1 VTVIG
6 ERVLALDLG
15 TSSVRALVFDERGAT
30 VPGVLAR
37 RPTELRIDDHGMAEL
52 DPDQVVAA
60 IGECLDELAGKG
72 QLDAV
77 GHVAASCAWH
87 SVIAVAADGRR
98 LTGALTWADTRAARL
113 VDQVRRRA
121 DLDRLQAATGARPH
135 TLYWT
140 VKLPWLAAE
149 ITPPPAAYLGLAEHV
164 TGALL
169 GDPSASPSMASG
181 TGLLDLTA
189 VEWHPE
195 ALALAGVDK
204 DALPALAGHGWTGRF
219 APEGARRWP
228 ALAEA
233 AWHPVTGD
241 GAASNVGASC
251 VTPDRAAVN
260 IGTSAAIR
268 AVHGPEEGGPL
279 HRDLWRYL
287 VDDRR
292 MVTGAAYS
300 GAGNLYA
307 WLRGVLALPDGNRT
321 EAALATVPPGANG
334 VVVMPY
340 HAGARPPLDLAAGS
354 GVVAGLSLATTPV
367 EILAATLEAVCYRL
381 AAGFEALA
389 ASLPAEPEVIAS
401 GGAVVASPWWQQ
413 TLADVLGRPVRVVDE
428 PEASARG
435 AALLALDLAPDPA
448 TLRVVEP
455 RPDAVEAQRA
465 ARAAHE
471 RLAGRLGYTRPKKL
485 AQASLPT
492 DEGGHQ

>member
-1 VTVIG
+1 MGGGDVTG
-6 ERVLALDLG
+6 TRVLALDLG
-15 TSSVRALVFDERGAT
+15 TSSVRALVFDGRGRA

-37 RPTELRIDDHGMAEL
+37 RPTDLRVDDAGRAEL
-52 DPDQVVAA
+52 DPDEVVAA
-60 IGECLDELAGKG
+60 VGECLDELAGKG
-72 QLDAV
+72 HLDEV
-77 GHVAASCAWH
+77 GQVATSCAWH
-87 SVIAVAADGRR
+87 SVIALDAAGRR
-98 LTGALTWADTRAARL
+98 LTGALTWADTRAAGL
-113 VDQVRRRA
+113 LGEVRRRA

-149 ITPPPAAYLGLAEHV
+149 ITPTPAAYLGLAEHV

-181 TGLLDLTA
+181 TGLLDLAA
-189 VEWHPE
+189 VAWHPE
-195 ALALAGVDK
+195 ALEVARVGEA
-204 DALPALAGHGWTGRF
+204 ALPALAGHGWTGRLG
-219 APEGARRWP
+219 PEGARRWP
-228 ALAEA
+228 ALAGA

-241 GAASNVGASC
+241 GAASNVGAGC
-251 VTPDRAAVN
+251 VTPALAAIN

-268 AVHGPEEGGPL
+268 AVHRLEEAEPL
-279 HRDLWRYL
+279 HHDLWRYV
-287 VDDRR
+287 VDDSRL
-292 MVTGAAYS
+292 VTGAAYS
-300 GAGNLYA
+300 GAGNLHA
-307 WLRGVLALPDGNRT
+307 WLREVLTLPDEARV
-321 EAALATVPPGANG
+321 EAALAAVPPGAAG

-354 GVVAGLSLATTPV
+354 GAIAGISLATTPV
-367 EILAATLEAVCYRL
+367 EILAATLEAVCHRL

-389 ASLPAEPEVIAS
+389 ATLPVEPEVVAS

-435 AALLALDLAPDPA
+435 AALLALGLEPEPE

-455 RPDAVEAQRA
+455 RPDAVRAQRD

-471 RLAGRLGYTRPKKL
+471 RLASKLGYTPKTPD
-485 AQASLPT
+485 QG
-492 DEGGHQ
+492 DRR